1 MYQHFFILLFRLAKK
16 SGYQNLEALKEEHM
30 KMLLTKGQF
39 EKAGQVLEEEG
50 NYEQAMSMY
59 IKSNRLIR
67 ASTLL
72 LQQPNL
78 INDHTLVASV
88 LKNLLKQELFEAAA
102 EIYKHLDKTELSM
115 ECYRKGMTTRSVLLI
130 KTNKKLHECFQI
142 IYIQGN
148 L

>member
-1 MYQHFFILLFRLAKK
+1 MRIFTQLVPILHRLAKK
-16 SGYQNLEALKEEHM
+16 SGYQNLSSLKDEHM
-30 KMLLTKGQF
+30 KMLLSTGQF

-67 ASTLL
+67 ASNLL

-78 INDHTLVASV
+78 INDNTLVTTV

-102 EIYKHLDKTELSM
+102 EIYKKLEKTELSM
-115 ECYRKGMTTRSVLLI
+115 ECYRKGILLCCI
-130 KTNKKLHECFQI
+130 HTHIHFYFFN
-142 IYIQGN
+142 
-148 L
+148 